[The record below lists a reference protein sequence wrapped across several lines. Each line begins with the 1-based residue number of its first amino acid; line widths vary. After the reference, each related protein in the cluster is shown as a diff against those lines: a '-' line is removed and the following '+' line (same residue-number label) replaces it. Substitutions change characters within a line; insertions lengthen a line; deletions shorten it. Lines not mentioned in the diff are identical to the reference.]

1 MMHSRSRKQD
11 AGVVRLGRDMD
22 PRKDC
27 RSVRLSLP
35 PLPLASHAEP
45 LKVMLDF
52 ETKVVDEMIDRLIAL
67 RAQLLP
73 PPVRN

>member
-1 MMHSRSRKQD
+1 MHSRAREQD
-11 AGVVRLGRDMD
+11 ADVVRPGHDMD
-22 PRKDC
+22 PQQDR
-27 RSVRLSLP
+27 RTVRLSLP